1 MGPKDGYNSGNHIL
15 EPTLNPTFPVGKL
28 PPAFLGEILANAPMF
43 DNRVLLGPGI
53 GLDCAVVDAGDRYW
67 VFKAEPITFATDQI
81 GWYAVQIA
89 GNDIATTGATPKF
102 ILLTLLLPEGRTD
115 EELVR
120 AISEQIFS
128 ACRQQNITVLGGH
141 TEITHGIDHPL
152 LVTTLIGEVN
162 KDQLVTPRGAR
173 PGDVLVLTKG
183 IPIEATALLAREFPE
198 RLHQHFTEA
207 EINEAANFLHV
218 PGINV
223 SKDAQIALRTGRVT
237 AMHDPTEGG
246 LSSALWEMAQAGGL
260 DILFNPNAVN
270 IPALSS
276 RICKV
281 FALDPFATIA
291 SGALLLA
298 VDPVDAEKILQAFAE
313 YGINAN
319 RIGEFVQGTG
329 KVYSVSQGVPQLW
342 SHPQRD
348 EIGKVY
354 E

>member
-1 MGPKDGYNSGNHIL
+1 
-15 EPTLNPTFPVGKL
+15 
-28 PPAFLGEILANAPMF
+28 MF

-102 ILLTLLLPEGRTD
+102 ILLTLLLPEGRAD
-115 EELVR
+115 ETMVR
-120 AISEQIFS
+120 AISEQIFT
-128 ACRQQNITVLGGH
+128 ACTQQNITVLGGH
-141 TEITHGIDHPL
+141 TEVTHGIDHPL

-162 KDQLVTPRGAR
+162 KNQLVTPRGAR
-173 PGDVLVLTKG
+173 PGDALLLTKG

-198 RLHQHFTEA
+198 RLRLHLSA
-207 EINEAANFLHV
+207 REIDEAANFLHV
-218 PGINV
+218 PGISV
-223 SKDAQIALRTGRVT
+223 MKDAQVALQTGRVT

-246 LSSALWEMAQAGGL
+246 LSSALWEMAQASGH
-260 DILFNPNAVN
+260 DIHFNPNAVS
-270 IPALSS
+270 IPALSA
-276 RICKV
+276 RICNI

-298 VDPVDAEKILQAFAE
+298 VDPMDATNILAAFE
-313 YGINAN
+313 QNGIAAS
-319 RIGEFVQGTG
+319 RIGEFLAGSG
-329 KVYSVSQGVPQLW
+329 KVYSVSSGELHLW
-342 SHPQRD
+342 PYPQRD
-348 EIGKVY
+348 EIGKVF